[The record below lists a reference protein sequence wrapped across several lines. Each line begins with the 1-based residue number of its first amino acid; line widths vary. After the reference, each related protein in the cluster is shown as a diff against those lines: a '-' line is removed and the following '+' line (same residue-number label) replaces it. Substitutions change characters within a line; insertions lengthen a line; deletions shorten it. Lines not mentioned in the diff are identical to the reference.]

1 MAFEEEGRMTQPLSG
16 VSVLI
21 VEDEIIIGMMLRDEI
36 TQAGGIAI
44 GPVTSVADALKEL
57 GSQVVDTVVL
67 DAKLVDGSG
76 AELAARLDERQIPF
90 LVTSGYEAAN
100 LPRELR
106 SAPFVAKPVSVP
118 LLVEA
123 LESLAA
129 PPKRHLPI
137 RRVADSDAIPN
148 RSPDQRR
155 LEPGAQHAQKGQAIF
170 GK

>member
-1 MAFEEEGRMTQPLSG
+1 MTQPLGG

-21 VEDEIIIGMMLRDEI
+21 VEDEIIIGMMLHGEI

-44 GPVTSVADALKEL
+44 GPVTSVADGLKEL
-57 GSQVVDTVVL
+57 ESRVVDAVVL
-67 DAKLVDGSG
+67 DAKLIDGSG

-106 SAPFVAKPVSVP
+106 DAPFVAKPVSVP

-123 LESLAA
+123 LESLVS
-129 PPKRHLPI
+129 PPRRH
-137 RRVADSDAIPN
+137 AIPN
-148 RSPDQRR
+148 VLPISNVSSQGRSTRR
-155 LEPGAQHAQKGQAIF
+155 KITQPSENDRPR
-170 GK
+170 